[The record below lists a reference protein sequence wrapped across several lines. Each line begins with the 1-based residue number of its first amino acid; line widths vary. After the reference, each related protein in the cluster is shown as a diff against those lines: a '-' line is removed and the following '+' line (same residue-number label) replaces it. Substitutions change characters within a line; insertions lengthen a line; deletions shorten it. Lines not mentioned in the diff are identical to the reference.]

1 MIQLEQAQPADAPRL
16 AALVNY
22 YAERNVM
29 LYRSAESIAAAPED
43 WIVAIADTADA
54 STRHVLGGG
63 SLVQLTP
70 DLVELRSLVVEPA
83 WQGRNLGSQIVAR
96 LIALGRERGYQQMCA
111 LTLSPGFFTR
121 MGFAMVEMIQ
131 LSPKV
136 WRDCVHCAKY
146 ECCDE
151 YPMLLN
157 LVPNPRLQDY
167 GNGTPVPLPRRA
179 KGALP
184 EIALIPGNT

>member
-1 MIQLEQAQPADAPRL
+1 MIQLAQAQPADAPRL

-29 LYRSAESIAAAPED
+29 LFRSAESIAEAPED
-43 WIVAIADTADA
+43 WIVAVETGAAA
-54 STRHVLGGG
+54 SPRHVLGGG

-70 DLVELRSLVVEPA
+70 DLVEVRSLVVDPA
-83 WQGRNLGSQIVAR
+83 WHGKRLGRQIVAR
-96 LIALGRERGYQQMCA
+96 LIELGRERGYQQMCA
-111 LTLSPGFFTR
+111 LTLSPRFFAR
-121 MGFAMVEMIQ
+121 MGFVLVDMIQ

-151 YPMLLN
+151 YPMVLD

-167 GNGTPVPLPRRA
+167 GNGASVPLPRRVQ
-179 KGALP
+179 
-184 EIALIPGNT
+184 EIQHEIPLLS